1 MSLQAVNP
9 GWQKPLELLEKL
21 LKTYGFSE
29 GGWVLGAFC
38 GIGSTSVAAI
48 LVGLNSFAFDKKAFK
63 VEATR
68 YRVKHYTDGYS
79 VTEEQEPSHKRQASE
94 MVADDDAVSEDGG
107 EDEEQAVKA
116 QEDAQSQLDSAGT
129 ENAPA

>member
-1 MSLQAVNP
+1 VSLQAVNA

-29 GGWVLGAFC
+29 GGWVLDAFC
-38 GIGSTSVAAI
+38 GSGSTSVAAT

-68 YRVKHYTDGYS
+68 YRVKNYTDGYS
-79 VTEEQEPSHKRQASE
+79 ATEEQEPGNKRQASE
-94 MVADDDAVSEDGG
+94 MEADDDAVSEDGD
-107 EDEEQAVKA
+107 EDEEQAVVL
-116 QEDAQSQLDSAGT
+116 EDAQSQLDIVGT
-129 ENAPA
+129 EYEPA